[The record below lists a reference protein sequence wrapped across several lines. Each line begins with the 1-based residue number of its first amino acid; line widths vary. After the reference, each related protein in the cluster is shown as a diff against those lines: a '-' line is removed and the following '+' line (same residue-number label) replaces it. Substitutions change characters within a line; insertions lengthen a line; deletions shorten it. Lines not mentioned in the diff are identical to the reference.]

1 MYQPSCVVLEE
12 QSDQGYSLFAEQ
24 SDQGSSLFATPL
36 EKPCSLN
43 FRVFTVKIV
52 GVQKNWE
59 LYFVS
64 SGQCISRA

>member
-1 MYQPSCVVLEE
+1 MYQPSCVVLEV
-12 QSDQGYSLFAEQ
+12 QSDQGYSLIAEQ
-24 SDQGSSLFATPL
+24 SDQFSSLFATPWD
-36 EKPCSLN
+36 EPSSLN

-52 GVQKNWE
+52 GVQKKWE